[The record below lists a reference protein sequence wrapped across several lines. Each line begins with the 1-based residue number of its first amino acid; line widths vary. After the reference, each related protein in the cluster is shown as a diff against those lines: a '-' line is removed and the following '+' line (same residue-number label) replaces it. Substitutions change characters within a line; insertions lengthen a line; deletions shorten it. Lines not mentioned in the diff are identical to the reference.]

1 MTERARHSFS
11 EKLWIVMATGL
22 LLRLYQIGNDPF
34 WFDELNVLQIAS
46 RPTLLEAIRA
56 TAEHVMA
63 MPSHYVLVWLA
74 AKISTAEGWMRLPE
88 AIWGTLAIGMGYQVA
103 RSYLTP
109 SQSQWA
115 AALMAIAPILIRY
128 SQELRFYSA
137 LVFFYLLAVFFGIRA
152 IQRDRLKDWVIYCL
166 VTSLGITF
174 HVYVLLSWFIVMA
187 YFFSSELSTEPPKV
201 YRRLLRSTIILLI
214 IFLGLLIAFGKMA
227 DQAFRLNEEG
237 HLFWIILAGIGWAPS
252 YATTSGGW
260 LYYCLIVF
268 SGVLGFLQWT
278 RLESQKKTA
287 IFLFISIVVQIS
299 LVALFNVLGEY
310 FIDPRQLIFLL
321 PFVSFYSAFGLEMTS
336 QWIEQRIDSNYIHR
350 GQMRVG
356 IFMLVMVSGLLTL
369 AQYYQ
374 VEKGIVREGLPALQE
389 RWQEKDLICIFP
401 ESDAVTYTYYW
412 LSTFGNVIFPC
423 DELSRGELS
432 KVRFILAPPNW
443 VPKDGYR
450 LIFKPDKPT
459 FYERWIW
466 EKITR
471 THTLNLIR
479 NVLTISISSV
489 TPFSYMSILYYA
501 HIEL

>member
-1 MTERARHSFS
+1 MAQRARHSFS
-11 EKLWIVMATGL
+11 EKLWIVMAAGL

-63 MPSHYVLVWLA
+63 MPSHYILVWLA

-115 AALMAIAPILIRY
+115 AALMAIAPILIHY

-152 IQRDRLKDWVIYCL
+152 IQRDRLKDWVSYCL

-187 YFFSSELSTEPPKV
+187 YFFSGEPSTERQRV
-201 YRRLLRSTIILLI
+201 YRRLLRSTIALLI

-237 HLFWIILAGIGWAPS
+237 NLFWIILAGIGWAPS
-252 YATTSGGW
+252 YATTPVGW

-268 SGVLGFLQWT
+268 SGVLGFLLWT
-278 RLESQKKTA
+278 GLESQKKTA
-287 IFLFISIVVQIS
+287 IFLLLSIVVQIS
-299 LVALFNVLGEY
+299 LVALFNILGKY
-310 FIDPRQLIFLL
+310 FLAPRQLIFLV
-321 PFVSFYSAFGLEMTS
+321 PFVSFYSAIGFDSTR
-336 QWIEQRIDSNYIHR
+336 QWIVKQFSTSVPWRTFFSL
-350 GQMRVG
+350 G
-356 IFMLVMVSGLLTL
+356 IVFLVIISGLVAI

-374 VEKGIVREGLPALQE
+374 VEKGIVREGLPALQK
-389 RWQEKDLICIFP
+389 RWQDKDQICVIP
-401 ESDAVTYTYYW
+401 QWDALTYAYYW
-412 LSTFGNVIFPC
+412 RSILSNVIYPC
-423 DELSRGELS
+423 DELSAGEFS

-443 VPKDGYR
+443 APEAGYR
-450 LIFKPDKPT
+450 LIYKPDKVI

-466 EKITR
+466 ERYCK
-471 THTLNLIR
+471 
-479 NVLTISISSV
+479 
-489 TPFSYMSILYYA
+489 
-501 HIEL
+501 